1 MADAAT
7 PHYTLTQPEVGAS
20 QNTWGGKLNSNLG
33 DVDEL
38 LYNRVVKTRSGK
50 DATVIGDTDVPQEM
64 GLWLKLPAQ
73 PHVPVG
79 ADSVYFTGNTAA
91 TMGWVEYRI
100 LNMMDAVFQIGTIIM
115 WSGTVQQYIDIMSP
129 HGWALCDGLTPGTPN
144 FRDRIIL
151 ASGDYHP
158 PGQFGGSP
166 QAGLGLHTHALTNNI
181 SLGVLGSPTFQDDY
195 GGAALYS
202 AASGTNQAYL
212 PFYTACYLM
221 KIRGFS
227 G

>member
-20 QNTWGGKLNSNLG
+20 QNTWGGKLNLNLG
-33 DVDEL
+33 DIDEL
-38 LYNRVVKTRSGK
+38 LFNRVVKAQSGK
-50 DATVIGDTDVPQEM
+50 DAAITGNTPQEM

-79 ADSVYFTGNTAA
+79 ADTVYFTADAAA

-100 LNMMDAVFQIGTIIM
+100 LSMLDAVFQVGTIIM
-115 WSGTVQQYIDIMSP
+115 WSGTIQQYVDIMYP
-129 HGWALCDGLTPGTPN
+129 HGWVFCDGNNSTPN
-144 FRDRIIL
+144 LKDRIVL
-151 ASGDYHP
+151 AAGDYHP
-158 PGQFGGSP
+158 AGQLGGSP
-166 QAGLGLHTHALTNNI
+166 QAGLGLHVHNLTKI
-181 SLGVLGSPTFQDDY
+181 LSTGTLGNPEANSDY
-195 GGAALYS
+195 AGAALFS

-212 PFYTACYLM
+212 PYYTVCYLM
-221 KIRGFS
+221 KNRGFI

>member
-20 QNTWGGKLNSNLG
+20 QNTWGGKLNADLG
-33 DVDEL
+33 TIDEL
-38 LYNRVVKTRSGK
+38 LFNRVVKTQSGS
-50 DATVIGDTDVPQEM
+50 DTEALAPNPQEM
-64 GLWLKLPAQ
+64 GLWLKLPSQ

-79 ADSVYFTGNTAA
+79 ADATYFTAQTAA

-100 LNMMDAVFQIGTIIM
+100 LSLMDAVFQIGTIIM
-115 WSGTVQQYIDIMSP
+115 WSGTIQQWIDIMFP
-129 HGWALCDGLTPGTPN
+129 HGWYFCDGTNGTPN
-144 FRDRIIL
+144 FKDRVIL
-151 ASGDYHP
+151 GTGDYHP
-158 PGQFGGSP
+158 AGQFGGSP
-166 QAGLGLHTHALTNNI
+166 QTGLGLHTHARTNYGA
-181 SLGVLGSPTFQDDY
+181 LGVTGSPEFDIDY

-202 AASGTNQAYL
+202 AASGVNQAYL
-212 PFYTACYLM
+212 PYYTACYLM